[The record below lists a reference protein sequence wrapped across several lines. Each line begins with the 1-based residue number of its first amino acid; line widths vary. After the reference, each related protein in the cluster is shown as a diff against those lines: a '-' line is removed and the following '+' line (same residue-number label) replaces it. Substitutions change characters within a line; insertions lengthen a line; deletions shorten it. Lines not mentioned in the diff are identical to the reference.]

1 MLRILCL
8 VTAGTALD
16 AAFASTAYGSVW
28 LEARSGGGG
37 TRAPECGNDRTARS
51 GEPIGYQNGD
61 AEVAVGEG
69 TPPSV
74 LAREIEVE
82 APHTPL
88 GTIHST
94 LQPSTPEGVANPND
108 VRRSLED
115 RGGEFRSTDP
125 PGID

>member
-51 GEPIGYQNGD
+51 GEPAGYQNGD

-69 TPPSV
+69 RPPSL
-74 LAREIEVE
+74 LAGEIEVE

-88 GTIHST
+88 GSVHST

-115 RGGEFRSTDP
+115 REGEFRSTDP